1 MEPAMSSTLL
11 PQAFWFRV
19 AASAPKVEGIPRDG
33 DPKSLLDLPA
43 ACTLPDLAAL
53 DGRDSWAHVRVGW
66 NSAGL
71 GIVVHADG
79 LGQNAKTPDRPE
91 GFANVVFWIDTR
103 DTRNVA
109 RATRYCHRFQARL
122 RLGRDRKGLKA
133 EVEQR
138 PIARALADAPI
149 ASPSLF
155 RHRAELLKKGWRF
168 ELFLPA
174 KALHGFDPETNRRLG
189 FAYQV
194 SDGEREDQF
203 LGVGR
208 DFPIGENPSLWSTLD
223 LKP

>member
-1 MEPAMSSTLL
+1 MSSTLL

-19 AASAPKVEGIPRDG
+19 AALAPRVEGIPRDD
-33 DPKSLLDLPA
+33 DPKSLLDLPSSA
-43 ACTLPDLAAL
+43 AIPDLAAL
-53 DGRDSWAHVRVGW
+53 DGRESWAHVRVGW
-66 NSAGL
+66 NPTGL
-71 GIVVHADG
+71 GIAVHADG
-79 LGQNAKTPDRPE
+79 LGLNLKTPERPE
-91 GFANVVFWIDTR
+91 GFANLAFWIDTR

-109 RATRYCHRFQARL
+109 RATRYCHRFQVRL
-122 RLGRDRKGLKA
+122 ALGRDRKALQA

-149 ASPSLF
+149 AAPSL
-155 RHRAELLKKGWRF
+155 HPPRAELLKKGWRF

-194 SDGEREDQF
+194 SDAEREDQF

-208 DFPIGENPSLWSTLD
+208 DFPIGENPSLWSTLE